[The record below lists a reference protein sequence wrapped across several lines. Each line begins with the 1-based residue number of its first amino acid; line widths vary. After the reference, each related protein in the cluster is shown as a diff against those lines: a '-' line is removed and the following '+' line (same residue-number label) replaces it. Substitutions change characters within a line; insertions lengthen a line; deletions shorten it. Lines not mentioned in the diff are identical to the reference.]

1 MANIASMLQDDKL
14 RYPLLKL
21 AGEMGDESDVD
32 VYVVGGYVRDLMMN
46 RELSDID
53 IMVVGDGIQFARRF
67 AKRLGVKKVVPFE
80 EFGTAMIPCQDL
92 EIEVATAR
100 TETYRKDSRKPQ
112 VSASGLEEDLLRR
125 DFTINAMAIGLSK
138 EKHGDLHD
146 PCGGLRDLQNQ
157 ILKTPLDPDTT
168 FSDDPLRMMRAVR
181 FAAQLEFKIDRVVME
196 SISRQVKRIE
206 IVSWERITAEFYK
219 ILLAEQPSV
228 GLDMLQ
234 HVGLMEIIFP
244 EVAEMSGME
253 QPAEWHHKDIFYH
266 TLQVVDNIAPETDN
280 PDLRFAAL
288 VHDIGKPRTRRFHRK
303 KGWTFH
309 GHDAVGAEMIDRVA
323 ARMKLS
329 NATREYLKKLT
340 TIHLRPISL
349 AKEGVT
355 DSAVRRVMVAAG
367 EEVDDLL
374 TLCRADITSKNPR
387 LVKKYLGN
395 FDRVE
400 KMMQDVEERDAFLA
414 FQSPVRGDTI
424 MKECHI
430 SPGPLVGKIKTA
442 IENAILDGEIEN
454 SYEAAYDYF
463 LKIKDEIINDLT
475 SDSDSSTINKAPKA

>member
-1 MANIASMLQDDKL
+1 MANIASLIQDDEL

-21 AGEMGDESDVD
+21 AGETGDKADVD

-46 RELSDID
+46 RELSDMD
-53 IMVVGDGIQFARRF
+53 IMVVGDGIQFARRL

-80 EFGTAMIPCQDL
+80 EFGTAMIPCDDL

-100 TETYRKDSRKPQ
+100 AETYQQDSRKPQ
-112 VSASGLEEDLLRR
+112 VSASGLEEDLMRR
-125 DFTINAMAIGLSK
+125 DFTINAMAIGLGK
-138 EKHGDLHD
+138 AKLGDLHD

-157 ILKTPLDPDTT
+157 ILRTPLDPDTT
-168 FSDDPLRMMRAVR
+168 FSDDPLRMMRAIR
-181 FAAQLEFKIDRVVME
+181 FAAQLEFSIDRVVME
-196 SISRQVKRIE
+196 SITRQVKRIE
-206 IVSWERITAEFYK
+206 IVSWERITAEFTK
-219 ILLAEQPSV
+219 ILLTEKPSV
-228 GLDMLQ
+228 GLDTLQ

-244 EVAEMSGME
+244 EIAAMVGME
-253 QPAEWHHKDIFYH
+253 QPAEWHHKDVFYH
-266 TLQVVDNIAPETDN
+266 TLQVVDNIAQQTDK

-288 VHDIGKPRTRRFHRK
+288 VHDIAKPRTRRLHRK

-309 GHDAVGAEMIDRVA
+309 GHDAVGAKMIDRVA

-340 TIHLRPISL
+340 TLHLRPIAL

-367 EEVDDLL
+367 EEVDDLMI
-374 TLCRADITSKNPR
+374 LCRADITSKNPR

-400 KMMQDVEERDAFLA
+400 KMMQDVEERSAFLK

-424 MKECHI
+424 MKECSI
-430 SPGPLVGKIKTA
+430 GPGPLVGKIKTA
-442 IENAILDGEIEN
+442 IEDAILDGKIEN
-454 SYEAAYDYF
+454 SYEAAYDFF
-463 LKIKDEIINDLT
+463 LNVKDEIINDLT
-475 SDSDSSTINKAPKA
+475 SDDGSSLRDKTS